1 MKCTNSDC
9 PWVNELGLLEAHRKT
24 CGYVLMPCAN
34 GCGGHSNR
42 DKLHYHYTEVCPLRR
57 HVCIHCK
64 EVGTYKEITSSHLD
78 VCPDALVACPN
89 SGCGASIKKRDITF
103 HHSVCPDVKELCPNS
118 ECGANIKRKDLESHL
133 SECQYEIIGCIYR
146 NIGCAFTSP
155 RHAMVDHRASL
166 SGYHLDLA
174 MVQLEKQGEEIVK
187 HLKEQQ
193 QKHVDEIMT
202 QQKEQHQKHVEEM
215 MAQLKEQHQ
224 KHVEEMIQLKEQ
236 YKIQVAYSEKIT
248 DLLKLKPS
256 EEHVTLQMASYDW
269 HFGHKRSWYS
279 NGFYT
284 HHQGYKMCLN
294 VDAFGSAE
302 GEGTHV
308 SVYLYLMKGENDDK
322 LIWPLRYKCTVT
334 LLNQVMDGH
343 HLAKTFKDEMSR
355 VVPTGK
361 KGSAAEGATARS
373 LAGKGF
379 PMFIV
384 HDQLDLPEHVGQCKY
399 LMDDCLYFRVQ
410 VKFLPPPKP
419 WLVLTVDC

>member
-1 MKCTNSDC
+1 
-9 PWVNELGLLEAHRKT
+9 
-24 CGYVLMPCAN
+24 
-34 GCGGHSNR
+34 
-42 DKLHYHYTEVCPLRR
+42 
-57 HVCIHCK
+57 
-64 EVGTYKEITSSHLD
+64 
-78 VCPDALVACPN
+78 
-89 SGCGASIKKRDITF
+89 
-103 HHSVCPDVKELCPNS
+103 
-118 ECGANIKRKDLESHL
+118 
-133 SECQYEIIGCIYR
+133 
-146 NIGCAFTSP
+146 
-155 RHAMVDHRASL
+155 MVDHRASL

-187 HLKEQQ
+187 HLKEQ
-193 QKHVDEIMT
+193 
-202 QQKEQHQKHVEEM
+202 HQKHVEEM
-215 MAQLKEQHQ
+215 MAQLKEQRQ
-224 KHVEEMIQLKEQ
+224 KHVEEMVQLKEQ

-256 EEHVTLQMASYDW
+256 EEHITLQMASYDW

-322 LIWPLRYKCTVT
+322 PIWPLRFKCTIT

-410 VKFLPPPKP
+410 VIILPPPKP
-419 WLVLTVDC
+419 WLVLTC